1 MMKARFR
8 SRREVEFTTIVHA
21 RAPTYIDSLEY
32 QNENEK

>member
-8 SRREVEFTTIVHA
+8 SRREVEFTTIDHA
-21 RAPTYIDSLEY
+21 RALAYIESSEY